1 MLWTVQINLPI
12 SHCFLFFI
20 KHKNLVVQRFN
31 IGCSSQ
37 LWRPSFLLFLPSSI
51 LLSADKDRFGSRV
64 SRLTPISSRRLRF
77 LYRMLLDNFDLM
89 QNFEMRLYLCKYV
102 FINPIWTGKIALTLW
117 HPSTA
122 AITIVVCLLTLE
134 NRKCPQEVSI
144 TE

>member
-122 AITIVVCLLTLE
+122 ATLGL
-134 NRKCPQEVSI
+134 KMFAQGGLFMK
-144 TE
+144 